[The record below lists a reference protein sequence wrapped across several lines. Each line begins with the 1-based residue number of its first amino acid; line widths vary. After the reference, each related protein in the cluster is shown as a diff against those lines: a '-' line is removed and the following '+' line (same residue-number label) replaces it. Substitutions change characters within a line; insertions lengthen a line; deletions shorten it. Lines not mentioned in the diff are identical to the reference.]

1 MLGDFSL
8 EGTHPPMGSARARC
22 RHRRRAILAVPA
34 LKKEVEVEEH
44 EVERAQTVYR
54 ELKRTIPE
62 ARVELNYDNA
72 LELMVATVLA
82 AQSTD
87 VKVNEVTAV
96 LFKKYQCAA
105 DYVAVATEELEEDI
119 RPTGF
124 YRQKAKNIRAAMA
137 MLIVDHDGQVPGQMD
152 ALTRLPGIGRKSA
165 NVILGNVYGVPG
177 IVVDTHV
184 GRVSRRLGLTA
195 EKDPVKVEMALAQ
208 LLPAEEWTAFGQ
220 RVVLHGRY
228 VCKARKPLCD
238 ECVLMPHCDYFA
250 SQIEGT

>member
-1 MLGDFSL
+1 M
-8 EGTHPPMGSARARC
+8 
-22 RHRRRAILAVPA
+22 
-34 LKKEVEVEEH
+34 EVGER
-44 EVERAQTVYR
+44 EVERAQIVCR
-54 ELKRTIPE
+54 ELKKTIPKP
-62 ARVELNYDNA
+62 RVELNYNNA

-105 DYVAVATEELEEDI
+105 DYAEVEAEELEADI
-119 RPTGF
+119 HSTGF
-124 YRQKAKNIRAAMA
+124 YRQKAKNIRAAMV
-137 MLIVDHDGQVPGQMD
+137 MLIDEHDGQVPKQMD
-152 ALTRLPGIGRKSA
+152 ALLRLPGIGRKSA

-195 EKDPVKVEMALAQ
+195 ETDPVKVEMVLAQ
-208 LLPAEEWTAFGQ
+208 LLSVEEWTAFGQ

-228 VCKARKPLCD
+228 VCKACKPRCD
-238 ECVLMPHCDYFA
+238 ECVLMPHCDYFTSRIA
-250 SQIEGT
+250 ET

>member
-1 MLGDFSL
+1 M
-8 EGTHPPMGSARARC
+8 GTHKGD
-22 RHRRRAILAVPA
+22 
-34 LKKEVEVEEH
+34 
-44 EVERAQTVYR
+44 RAQIVCR
-54 ELKRTIPE
+54 ALEKTIPQ
-62 ARVELNYDNA
+62 ARVELNYGNA
-72 LELMVATVLA
+72 LELMVATLLA

-87 VKVNEVTAV
+87 VKVNEVTAG

-105 DYVAVATEELEEDI
+105 DYVAVAVEELEEDI

-124 YRQKAKNIRAAMA
+124 YRQKAKHIRAAMG
-137 MLIVDHDGQVPGQMD
+137 MLLAEHDGQVPGQMD
-152 ALTRLPGIGRKSA
+152 ALLGLPGIGRKSA

-195 EKDPVKVEMALAQ
+195 ATDPVKVERALAL
-208 LLPAEEWTAFGQ
+208 LLPPEEWTAFGQ

-228 VCKARKPLCD
+228 VCKARKPRCD

-250 SQIEGT
+250 SQPAGI

>member
-1 MLGDFSL
+1 MGKREGD
-8 EGTHPPMGSARARC
+8 
-22 RHRRRAILAVPA
+22 
-34 LKKEVEVEEH
+34 
-44 EVERAQTVYR
+44 RAQIVGR
-54 ELKRTIPE
+54 ALEKTIPQ
-62 ARVELNYDNA
+62 ARVELNYGNA
-72 LELMVATVLA
+72 LELMVATMLA

-87 VKVNEVTAV
+87 VKVNEVTAG

-105 DYVAVATEELEEDI
+105 DYVAVAVEELEEDI

-124 YRQKAKNIRAAMA
+124 YRQKAKHIRAALG
-137 MLIVDHDGQVPGQMD
+137 MLIAEHDGQVPGQMD
-152 ALTRLPGIGRKSA
+152 ALLGLPGIGRKSA

-195 EKDPVKVEMALAQ
+195 ATDPVQVERALAQ
-208 LLPAEEWTAFGQ
+208 LLPPEEWTAFGH

-228 VCKARKPLCD
+228 VCKARKPRCD

-250 SQIEGT
+250 SQPAGI